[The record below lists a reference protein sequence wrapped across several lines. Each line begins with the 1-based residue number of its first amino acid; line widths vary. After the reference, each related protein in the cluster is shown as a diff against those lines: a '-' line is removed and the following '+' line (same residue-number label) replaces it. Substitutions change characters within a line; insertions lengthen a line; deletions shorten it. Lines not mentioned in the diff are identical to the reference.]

1 MVAAA
6 RVAFTKI
13 NLCERSPEE
22 SGQVVIDSKERLREL
37 GPQLLPAKAPPAN
50 RLNMKQTHPSA
61 PVFPFELIRADLEV
75 VEKSIR
81 DQARAFDPAV
91 EGYVSY
97 VCQSSG
103 KRIRPALAL
112 VAGGA
117 TGGKTAE
124 HTRLSVILEMVHI
137 ASLVHDDIMDGAA
150 TRRGLPTAAA
160 KWGSALSVLLGDALF
175 ARALELATE
184 FEDTHV
190 CRSIARAS
198 RDVCS
203 GEILQTQRRFDLNLS
218 VPDYLRMIEMKTA
231 ALFAAAAGLGARLN
245 GVPESVERALHSYG
259 MKLGTVYQI
268 YDDCLDLVGDEAKA
282 GKTLRTDLA
291 KGKLTLPVLHLLM
304 EATDAQKQKLNKMLL
319 KGEPMDTT
327 LLAGIADY
335 EGAIEKAVRFAQ
347 VMLDDARAELV
358 CLAGSPYKS
367 AFEDIAAYLRHLLD
381 QCRAA

>member
-1 MVAAA
+1 M
-6 RVAFTKI
+6 
-13 NLCERSPEE
+13 NH
-22 SGQVVIDSKERLREL
+22 
-37 GPQLLPAKAPPAN
+37 PPPSA
-50 RLNMKQTHPSA
+50 SA
-61 PVFPFELIRADLEV
+61 PVFPFDLIRKDLEV

-97 VCQSSG
+97 VCQASG

-112 VAGGA
+112 MAGGA
-117 TGGKTAE
+117 TGGKTEE

-175 ARALELATE
+175 AHALELATE
-184 FEDTHV
+184 FEDSQV

-245 GVPESVERALHSYG
+245 GVPEHVEQALHSYG

-291 KGKLTLPVLHLLM
+291 KGKLTLPVLYLLM

-335 EGAIEKAVRFAQ
+335 EGAIEKAVAFAQ
-347 VMLDDARAELV
+347 GMLNEARAELL
-358 CLAGSPYKS
+358 CLADTPYKA
-367 AFEDIAAYLRHLLD
+367 AFEDIASYLHALLA